1 MAGLPCVVAHLKRSR
16 EGDARSGKKWP
27 QTRQVTCENRAR
39 TMALG
44 GPCLRTSAAAAPPPW
59 QPRRRGGHPPAG
71 VNTQRSERETE
82 WGAEERHVSD
92 VPGRMGNPSHCCAD
106 FLPVK
111 NKVGISRLFLTSLTE
126 SEVQKRPQLKQDA
139 GRRPNC
145 GHAAAGTT
153 PPWAGSRPG
162 PSPLAPCSSMISVLS
177 TEASGLCWGPAECSL
192 HTSTR

>member
-1 MAGLPCVVAHLKRSR
+1 MFEDNCSCSPAALSPPSPGS
-16 EGDARSGKKWP
+16 SG
-27 QTRQVTCENRAR
+27 TAEDT
-39 TMALG
+39 
-44 GPCLRTSAAAAPPPW
+44 PP
-59 QPRRRGGHPPAG
+59 GG
-71 VNTQRSERETE
+71 VNTQAVRAGRLNGEQRS
-82 WGAEERHVSD
+82 RHVSD
-92 VPGRMGNPSHCCAD
+92 MPGRMGNQSHCCAD

-111 NKVGISRLFLTSLTE
+111 NKVGISRLFITSLTE

-162 PSPLAPCSSMISVLS
+162 PSPLAPCSSVISALS

-192 HTSTR
+192 HTSTG